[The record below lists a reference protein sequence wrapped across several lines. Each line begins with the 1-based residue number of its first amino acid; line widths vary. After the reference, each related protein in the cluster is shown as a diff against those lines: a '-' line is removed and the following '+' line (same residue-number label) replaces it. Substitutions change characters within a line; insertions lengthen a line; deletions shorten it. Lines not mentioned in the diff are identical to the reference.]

1 MTAIEVSSRQPARA
15 PERRQDSA
23 LAFQRIMSAI
33 RPYVFLLPFL
43 VSFIAFTVIPLAY
56 AIYMSL
62 FRTPLIGSEK
72 FVGLSNYTQ
81 VFHDSEF
88 WSGVLR
94 LFIFG
99 LIQIPITLIIALIFA
114 LIFDLSVVRR
124 TGSIYRLIYFIP
136 YAIPGVISAFMWGY
150 LYDPFLSP
158 LNAITSHFGLG
169 SPNVVSSSLVLWAI
183 GNIVVWEYLGYNMII
198 LYVSLR
204 ATDPELV
211 DAAIIDGAGLWK
223 VAWYVKIPLI
233 RMAIFLTSVLS
244 IIGTL
249 QLFTEPE
256 IMTAFS
262 STVSSSYT
270 PNILIYNTAFTE
282 QNIPYAAAMSIVVGG
297 ITIIASAIFLTV
309 TNIRRRTEF

>member
-1 MTAIEVSSRQPARA
+1 MTVLEASRQPARV

-23 LAFQRIMSAI
+23 LTFQRIMSAV

-43 VSFIAFTVIPLAY
+43 VSFIAFTLVPLAY
-56 AIYMSL
+56 AIYESL

-72 FVGLSNYTQ
+72 FVGLSNYAQ
-81 VFHDSEF
+81 VFHDSQF
-88 WSGVLR
+88 WTGVLR

-99 LIQIPITLIIALIFA
+99 IIQIPIMLIIALIFA
-114 LIFDLSVVRR
+114 LIFDLSVVRKA
-124 TGSIYRLIYFIP
+124 GPIYRLIYFIP

-158 LNAITSHFGLG
+158 FNAITTSFHWGN
-169 SPNVVSSSLVLWAI
+169 PNVVSGSLVLWAI
-183 GNIVVWEYLGYNMII
+183 GNIVTWEYLGYNMII
-198 LYVSLR
+198 MFVTLR

-256 IMTAFS
+256 LMTAFS
-262 STVSSSYT
+262 TAISSTYT
-270 PNILIYNTAFTE
+270 PNIEIYNTAFTE

-309 TNIRRRTEF
+309 TNMRRRTEF